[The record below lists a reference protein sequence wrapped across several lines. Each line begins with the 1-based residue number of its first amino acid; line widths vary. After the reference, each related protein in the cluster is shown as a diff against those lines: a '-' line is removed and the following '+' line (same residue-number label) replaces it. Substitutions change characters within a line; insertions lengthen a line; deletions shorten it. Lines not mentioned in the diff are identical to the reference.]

1 MYRLSPLTYIV
12 GGIAAAGLHGHPV
25 ECSESEISVFNPPLG
40 FTCGTYLETYL
51 EEAPG
56 QLYNPTATSQCQYCP
71 LSNSD
76 QFLSLSAVSWN
87 TCWRNFGIVW
97 AYIVF
102 NICMAITLYYVFRVK
117 RWGGSNPT
125 NRSSKAKAW
134 FHLTGSYARSIF
146 AMWWG
151 QALNP
156 V

>member
-1 MYRLSPLTYIV
+1 MYRVSPLTYIV

-25 ECSESEISVFNPPLG
+25 KCSESETSVFNPPSGL
-40 FTCGTYLETYL
+40 TCGAYLEPYL

-56 QLYNPTATSQCQYCP
+56 QLYNPAATSQCQYCP
-71 LSNSD
+71 LSDSD
-76 QFLSLSAVSWN
+76 QFLSRSALSWS

-97 AYIVF
+97 AYIIF

-117 RWGGSNPT
+117 KWGGSKPT
-125 NRSSKAKAW
+125 KRFSKGKVW
-134 FHLTGSYARSIF
+134 FQLTGSYAKSIF

-151 QALNP
+151 EASNP